1 MRCAVLALLSG
12 MSKLAAE
19 PLLPVQQQ
27 PGSSGTIATT
37 QAEPPEQQLVE
48 ASGKQARGIQAFLSG
63 SANGLD
69 DDGVDRKRQKA
80 AASPMQLQVKIK
92 GQAQTLAGQDIIF
105 GG

>member
-80 AASPMQLQVKIK
+80 AASPMPH
-92 GQAQTLAGQDIIF
+92 GRQDELPDVGDLSRI
-105 GG
+105 